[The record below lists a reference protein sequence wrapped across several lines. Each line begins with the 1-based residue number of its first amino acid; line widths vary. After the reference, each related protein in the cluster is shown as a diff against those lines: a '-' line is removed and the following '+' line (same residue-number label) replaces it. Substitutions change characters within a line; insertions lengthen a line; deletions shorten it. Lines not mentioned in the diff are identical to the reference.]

1 MSSRPHIF
9 DLDPASLR
17 GIITEAGLP
26 GFRTDQVLDWVYRHG
41 VADPALMRNI
51 AKRDREVLN
60 ATLRFTSCDVL
71 SEQQASDGVRKLL
84 GQWRDGVGDTS
95 GGSVTPASPRLGPGN
110 ESLALPVSPARLV
123 PDTTRQTECVMIPA
137 EGEKSS
143 RRTACISSQ
152 VGCPVGCRFCASGLG
167 GLDQNLTA
175 GQIVEQ
181 VWLLGGKSEQ
191 KTVGGGQWAVG
202 SESDT
207 GGHRDTPPD
216 TRHPT
221 AAAQRITNVVFMG
234 MGEPLS
240 NYANVVR
247 AVRTLTSQWAF
258 NLSSR
263 KVTISTVGLP
273 AQIRRLAD
281 ERIPATLAI
290 SLHAPNDAI
299 RRRLIP
305 WAQYVTIEQLIDAG
319 RHYFDRTG
327 REVTIEYTLMR
338 DVNDHPEHA
347 RELARVCRQL
357 RSNVN
362 LIRYNEV
369 DSLPFGRPMDNDVLA
384 FQKTLRQAGVNTH
397 IRASRG
403 RDIAAA
409 CGQLRHEAIAAG
421 ETPTSAGA
429 RR

>member
-1 MSSRPHIF
+1 MSDRPHIF

-17 GIITEAGLP
+17 DVVTDAGLP
-26 GFRTDQVLDWVYRHG
+26 AFRAKQVLDRVYRPG
-41 VADPALMRNI
+41 VAATAMMRNFS
-51 AKRDREVLN
+51 KRDRDVLGDC
-60 ATLRFTSCDVL
+60 LRFMSCDVL
-71 SEQQASDGVRKLL
+71 RDQHASDGVRKLL
-84 GQWRDGVGDTS
+84 VQWRGDNE
-95 GGSVTPASPRLGPGN
+95 SPDDATTRPQSRLGG
-110 ESLALPVSPARLV
+110 SLALPVPYASHSLPA
-123 PDTTRQTECVMIPA
+123 PDTSRQTECVMIPV
-137 EGEKSS
+137 ESDTSS

-167 GLDQNLTA
+167 GLDRNLSA

-181 VWLLGGKSEQ
+181 VWLLGCEE
-191 KTVGGGQWAVG
+191 VGSGQWAVG
-202 SESDT
+202 GDSNSGT
-207 GGHRDTPPD
+207 HRDAPHAP
-216 TRHPT
+216 HPT
-221 AAAQRITNVVFMG
+221 AHVLRITNVVFMG

-240 NYANVVR
+240 NYANVIR
-247 AVRTLTSQWAF
+247 AVRTLTAEWAF

-273 AQIRRLAD
+273 AQMRRLAD
-281 ERIPATLAI
+281 EQIPATLAI
-290 SLHAPNDAI
+290 SLHAPNDEI

-305 WAQYVTIEQLIDAG
+305 WAEHVTIEQLIDAG
-319 RHYFDRTG
+319 RYYFDRTG

-338 DVNDHPEHA
+338 HVNDRPEHA

-369 DSLPFGRPMDNDVLA
+369 DSLPYGRPSDDDVLA
-384 FQKTLRQAGVNTH
+384 FQKVLRQAGVNTH

-409 CGQLRHEAIAAG
+409 CGQLRHEATAAG
-421 ETPTSAGA
+421 ATSRSG
-429 RR
+429 